1 MHSDPKEGPIHTR
14 HEELIVDAAA
24 LDDLALEE
32 LTDVRVVPKSALLD
46 RIKEDVALALGAATA
61 LGSGPIEVRH
71 AI

>member
-1 MHSDPKEGPIHTR
+1 MHTR

-61 LGSGPIEVRH
+61 LGR
-71 AI
+71 

>member
-46 RIKEDVALALGAATA
+46 RIEEDVALAIGAATP
-61 LGSGPIEVRH
+61 SGR
-71 AI
+71 